1 MYVVHKNLSPEIN
14 QKFITL
20 KLFRVWVEFFQKDL
34 RNKENLSQFTLIV
47 GLEGNNVLH
56 STGDPWVFS
65 TIFCNFLNFCLLCAK
80 KEIDVKSRIT
90 YAQVQKKLGISW
102 HLAWVWLGVLIL
114 QAGLDPKKIVKNT
127 QGPPVEVKITYID
140 LSEINWNWNIW

>member
-20 KLFRVWVEFFQKDL
+20 KLFRVRVEFFQKDL

-90 YAQVQKKLGISW
+90 YAQVQKEIRHILALGMSVTWSTNLASW
-102 HLAWVWLGVLIL
+102 PR
-114 QAGLDPKKIVKNT
+114 PKKNRKKYSRTSCGGQN
-127 QGPPVEVKITYID
+127 Y
-140 LSEINWNWNIW
+140 L